1 MRPKLINLLSGWPV
15 FIYLKIVNTITQKCG
30 NTRNFKSGVRMI
42 LSFLNQKGG
51 VGKTTLAINV
61 AAVLASRG
69 SRVLLI
75 DADVQGSALDW
86 LNSREED
93 PMFPVIGMPTP
104 TIHRQ
109 IGELAQDYEHVV
121 IDAPGR
127 VAKVAR
133 SIVMASELAVIP
145 VQPSPY
151 DVWAAQDV
159 LDLIEEAKVYNE
171 DLKIVFAINRKIV
184 NTAIGRDVRDALA
197 EYDVPVLETA
207 VCQRVVFAESAATG
221 RAVFEVDGH
230 SPAAEEMN
238 ALTDELLRVYND

>member
-1 MRPKLINLLSGWPV
+1 MLSFCSV
-15 FIYLKIVNTITQKCG
+15 LYYLKIVNTITQKYR
-30 NTRNFKSGVRMI
+30 NTKNLKSGVQMI

-69 SRVLLI
+69 DRVLLI

-86 LNSREED
+86 LNSREAD

-109 IGELAQDYEHVV
+109 IGELAQDYDHVV
-121 IDAPGR
+121 IDTPGR
-127 VAKVAR
+127 VEKVAR
-133 SIVMASELAVIP
+133 SVVIASEVAVIP

-159 LDLIEEAKVYNE
+159 LNLIDEAQMFNE
-171 DLKIVFAINRKIV
+171 NLKIVFALNRKIV

-197 EYDVPVLETA
+197 EFKVPVLDAA

-221 RAVFEVDGH
+221 KAVFEVDNQ
-230 SPAAEEMN
+230 SPATEEIN
-238 ALTDELLRVYND
+238 ALTAELLRVYHD